1 MLVISVPY
9 RYSLGFPNCLIV
21 TAPHDLVFRGS
32 DYVSYQGWKT
42 ERVVEEYHDG
52 RIILVNQHDPK
63 SHVKK
68 VRYSAT

>member
-1 MLVISVPY
+1 MIWFL
-9 RYSLGFPNCLIV
+9 
-21 TAPHDLVFRGS
+21 RGT
-32 DYVSYQGWKT
+32 DYVAYQGWKT